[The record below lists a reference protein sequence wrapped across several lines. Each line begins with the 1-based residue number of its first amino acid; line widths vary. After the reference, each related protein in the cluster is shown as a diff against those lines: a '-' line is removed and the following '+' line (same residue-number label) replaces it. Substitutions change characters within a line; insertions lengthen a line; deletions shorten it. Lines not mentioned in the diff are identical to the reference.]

1 MAIFNGG
8 TGDDLINGTDNNDV
22 IKTRLGNDTVFAA
35 GGDDRVRGG
44 KDEDSLSGGS
54 GNDTLRGD
62 NGNDTLIGDTGS
74 DLMIGGAGNDLLVWN
89 NGDGSDIIEGGFGY
103 DTVQVNGAVED
114 GDNFELRANGHR
126 AEFERLNLVNFE
138 LDVNDVEQFEVNG
151 LGGDDTLTVQDL
163 TGTDVRQVVFNG
175 GDGNDLLDA
184 EETTTQIISEGG
196 MGNDTLIAGTAND
209 TLSGGAGNDEIEG
222 EQGDD
227 TMIGGQG
234 NDTLEWDDGDGS
246 DLMSGGEGTD
256 TIEVEGSLLEGDE
269 FVLQQDGER
278 AIFDRVNLGQFTL
291 TVDTSE
297 VFEVEGEGGNDMFT
311 VGDLSNTDVELVTFE
326 GGEGNDLF
334 DASLTNV
341 SIMAD
346 GGAGDDTLNG
356 SNGLDT
362 LVGGQGSDSFVF
374 DDDPFKGDQNVIADD
389 DVRQVVN
396 QPYELDDFTIADD
409 LFVIDAQDFN
419 IEGSV
424 ELVNG
429 TIDELTGLAQGVTDA
444 NVVVV
449 QDGFAN
455 AGAAA
460 SAIAETGVA
469 QDAGAFVYFNEN
481 LQINR
486 LVYSED
492 LGVGT
497 ADISILGNINT
508 LNGDDALNALP
519 EFSEDNFAF
528 QNETGFS

>member
-8 TGDDLINGTDNNDV
+8 SGNDLINGTEDNDV

-35 GGDDRVRGG
+35 GGDDAVRGG
-44 KDEDSLSGGS
+44 KGEDWISGGA

-62 NGNDTLIGDTGS
+62 NDNDTLVGDRGS
-74 DLMIGGAGNDLLVWN
+74 DLIEGGKGDDLLVWN
-89 NGDGSDIIEGGFGY
+89 NGDGSDIMEGGFDY
-103 DTVQVNGAVED
+103 DTVQVNGAFGN

-138 LDVNDVEQFEVNG
+138 LDVNDVEQFEING

-163 TGTDVRQVVFNG
+163 TGTDVQK
-175 GDGNDLLDA
+175 
-184 EETTTQIISEGG
+184 
-196 MGNDTLIAGTAND
+196 
-209 TLSGGAGNDEIEG
+209 
-222 EQGDD
+222 
-227 TMIGGQG
+227 
-234 NDTLEWDDGDGS
+234 
-246 DLMSGGEGTD
+246 
-256 TIEVEGSLLEGDE
+256 
-269 FVLQQDGER
+269 
-278 AIFDRVNLGQFTL
+278 VNF
-291 TVDTSE
+291 S
-297 VFEVEGEGGNDMFT
+297 
-311 VGDLSNTDVELVTFE
+311 

-362 LVGGQGSDSFVF
+362 LIGGEGSDSFVF
-374 DDDPFKGDQNVIADD
+374 DDDPFKGNPNVVADD

-419 IEGSV
+419 IEDSV
-424 ELVNG
+424 EFVNG
-429 TIDELTGLAQGVTDA
+429 TIDELTGLAQGGTDA
-444 NVVVV
+444 NIVVV

-469 QDAGAFVYFNEN
+469 QDAGAFIYFNEN

-519 EFSEDNFAF
+519 EFSEANFAF
-528 QNETGFS
+528 QNETGLG